1 MITKN
6 HQEENWKFDK
16 YIELTQHIPN
26 NQRPKTWKENRKVSW
41 DKWNL
46 KCNIPKLIK
55 YNKSISKRESYSDK
69 CIYQEKRKD
78 LKT

>member
-26 NQRPKTWKENRKVSW
+26 NQRPKT
-41 DKWNL
+41 
-46 KCNIPKLIK
+46 
-55 YNKSISKRESYSDK
+55 
-69 CIYQEKRKD
+69 
-78 LKT
+78 